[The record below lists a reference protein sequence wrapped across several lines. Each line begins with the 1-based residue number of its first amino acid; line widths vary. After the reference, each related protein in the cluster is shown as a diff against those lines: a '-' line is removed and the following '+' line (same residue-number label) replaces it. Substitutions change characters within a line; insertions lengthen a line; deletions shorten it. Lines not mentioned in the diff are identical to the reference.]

1 MKEEFSKMPFD
12 QKVAFLVEN
21 LRNLPDDLAEDGVE
35 IRAGAGET
43 EYAAVLARDKG
54 MIDKAIQ
61 ILVDSGDYLWAALM
75 AKNSGRI
82 EESERLYREGLAYY
96 IEMEMFGRALS
107 AATALKLPAE
117 EVDDLFRR
125 GIEAESRGTDFAGAR
140 SMIDSAMESLEIA
153 LLGREDEISLQVM
166 NAVKQR
172 NRKEELDVKKKKDEK
187 AEDN

>member
-21 LRNLPDDLAEDGVE
+21 LRSLPDDLAEEGVE
-35 IRAGAGET
+35 ILAEAGET
-43 EYAAVLARDKG
+43 EYAAVLARDRG
-54 MIDKAIQ
+54 MIEKAIG
-61 ILVDSGDYLWAALM
+61 ILVNAGDYLWAALM
-75 AKNSGRI
+75 AKNSGRA

-107 AATALKLPAE
+107 AATALKLPAG

-125 GIEAESRGTDFAGAR
+125 GIEAESRGTNFAAAR
-140 SMIDSAMESLEIA
+140 NMIDSAMESLEIA
-153 LLGREDEISLQVM
+153 LLGREDEISLQLM

-172 NRKEELDVKKKKDEK
+172 EQEGRVGREEKER
-187 AEDN
+187 